1 MSSKTIQTL
10 TIFNDLMS
18 LNEYRNTNY
27 HYLNKLKKEWTKIV
41 KLSSLQNNIKP
52 VNKCDITFYFHFSDK
67 RRRDPDNYS
76 ATIKFIMDGL
86 VTAKVLSDDNFN
98 YVESITIK
106 RGAIQNESVTIQ
118 IEGDIID

>member
-1 MSSKTIQTL
+1 MSSKTIQTF
-10 TIFNDLMS
+10 TVFNDLMS

-27 HYLNKLKKEWTKIV
+27 HYLNKVKKEWAKVI
-41 KLSSLQNNIKP
+41 KLAVLVNRILPINNCNI
-52 VNKCDITFYFHFSDK
+52 IFMFHFADK

-76 ATIKFIMDGL
+76 ATIKFIMDAL
-86 VTAKVLSDDNFN
+86 VSSGILEDDNFN

-118 IEGDIID
+118 IEGDVIG